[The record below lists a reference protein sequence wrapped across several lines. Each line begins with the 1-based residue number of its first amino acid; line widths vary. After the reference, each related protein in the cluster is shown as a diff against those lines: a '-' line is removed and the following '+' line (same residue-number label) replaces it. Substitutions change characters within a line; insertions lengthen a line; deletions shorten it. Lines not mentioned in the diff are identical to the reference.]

1 MRAPRR
7 CLRSSCP
14 STRPDESRLGSGRDL
29 VFEPLQYTEALGLTS
44 SRSSDY
50 SLVKELSR
58 SQTAA
63 DDFHRLCR
71 AVPDFVPVRGGG
83 IIASA
88 ARLSTGC
95 RENCSRS
102 VRAAQTATPA
112 SSESLSFKGVA
123 LATSG
128 RLRNARV
135 QAPEPKPAEEWLCQ
149 TVRIMPL
156 SVPFVKAFR
165 ATLSGMILPITLRRD
180 LGQVHARAKNRLFI
194 NC

>member
-14 STRPDESRLGSGRDL
+14 STCPDESGLDLGRDL

-58 SQTAA
+58 SHTSA

-71 AVPDFVPVRGGG
+71 AFPDPVPVRGGG

-88 ARLSTGC
+88 ARLSTGVV
-95 RENCSRS
+95 RNAHVTLARRRRNRQPIRKASIS
-102 VRAAQTATPA
+102 KVLLQQRAADDATPEFRHPGR
-112 SSESLSFKGVA
+112 SRPKNGFVKPSGLCRRVRFTSRPYEQLFFGVI
-123 LATSG
+123 LP
-128 RLRNARV
+128 L
-135 QAPEPKPAEEWLCQ
+135 
-149 TVRIMPL
+149 TVR
-156 SVPFVKAFR
+156 R
-165 ATLSGMILPITLRRD
+165 EGMW
-180 LGQVHARAKNRLFI
+180 VHGGKKIVTFF